1 MHAPAPSRPQTAP
14 RLPPQRTHAARGS
27 LHAHRGAPSPS
38 LAGPQASVASARPP
52 AGCLRTPAGA
62 GARGLPAP
70 RLCGGFGLIDAM
82 LALLVIGLVFGIALP
97 AWNGF
102 VSRSHATAARAAL
115 SASLFD
121 AMRESSLGYHSAV
134 VCPDGGG
141 VCAGGTDWSVGWIA
155 FVDRDG
161 NRQRSIGEPLIGR
174 QPPLPD
180 DVRLIGLAGRQ
191 RIAWTRAGSV
201 GSNTS
206 FTLCDRRGPLQAQR
220 LILSNGGRLRIAP
233 ADPGAAAACVAGI
246 P

>member
-1 MHAPAPSRPQTAP
+1 MHSPAPTLLR
-14 RLPPQRTHAARGS
+14 AAR
-27 LHAHRGAPSPS
+27 HARPHDARPRNAY
-38 LAGPQASVASARPP
+38 SAR
-52 AGCLRTPAGA
+52 ARTRHADTR
-62 GARGLPAP
+62 ARALPAP
-70 RLCGGFGLIDAM
+70 CACRGFGLIDAM

-97 AWNGF
+97 TWNGF

-121 AMRESSLGYHSAV
+121 AMRESGLGHHSAV

-161 NRQRSIGEPLIGR
+161 NRQRSIGEPLLAQ
-174 QPPLPD
+174 QPRLPD

-191 RIAWTRAGSV
+191 RIVWTRSGSP
-201 GSNTS
+201 GSNTR
-206 FTLCDRRGPLQAQR
+206 FTLCDRRGPLQAQA
-220 LILSNGGRLRIAP
+220 LILSNGGRLRTAP

-246 P
+246 R

>member
-1 MHAPAPSRPQTAP
+1 MHRTALAHRPLSSRDARHHAPIACAQAP
-14 RLPPQRTHAARGS
+14 GK
-27 LHAHRGAPSPS
+27 AHRPGGAPPH
-38 LAGPQASVASARPP
+38 AFARTSVAHSGGGR
-52 AGCLRTPAGA
+52 PAGA
-62 GARGLPAP
+62 RATRGG
-70 RLCGGFGLIDAM
+70 CNGFGLIDAM

-102 VSRSHATAARAAL
+102 VWRSQANAARAAL

-121 AMRESSLGYHSAV
+121 AMRESSLGMHAAV

-141 VCAGGTDWSVGWIA
+141 VCAGGTDWSMGWIA

-161 NRQRSIGEPLIGR
+161 NHQRSIGEPLIGR
-174 QPPLPD
+174 QSALPRG
-180 DVRLIGLAGRQ
+180 VRLLGLAGRQ
-191 RIAWTRAGSV
+191 RIVWTRGGSA

-220 LILSNGGRLRIAP
+220 MILSNGGRLRTAP
-233 ADPGAAAACVAGI
+233 ADAGAAAACVAGI

>member
-1 MHAPAPSRPQTAP
+1 MRHAALAHPQTQAQPLAQASPHLRMRTAMRTNAMPPRTRIGACAGAPASRRAI
-14 RLPPQRTHAARGS
+14 L
-27 LHAHRGAPSPS
+27 
-38 LAGPQASVASARPP
+38 
-52 AGCLRTPAGA
+52 
-62 GARGLPAP
+62 
-70 RLCGGFGLIDAM
+70 GFGLVDAM

-121 AMRESSLGYHSAV
+121 AMRESSLGMHPAV

-161 NRQRSIGEPLIGR
+161 NRQRSIGEPLLAR
-174 QPPLPD
+174 YPALPK

-191 RIAWTRAGSV
+191 RIAWTRGGSA

-220 LILSNGGRLRIAP
+220 LILSNGGRLRTVP